1 MNPLN
6 YLTERPKLL
15 QFGII
20 LIVFFLLVSMTGEY
34 HDLMIERD
42 SFVKAVGKGNIQDSV
57 GFAESIRMIFS
68 WQLPPQLVR
77 VPELS
82 FWNPSVSTSFIYW
95 LVSIF
100 VAAALLYKSH
110 RNSSDKRDWL
120 IHNWGQ
126 IFSKGLQGI
135 LIGLIL
141 VPTLVYWLST
151 DKIATTT
158 FWEIPSL
165 IHQFGQYLMFDFLLV
180 DHWNARGQK
189 YDEWALVRVITRSL
203 ADGLQFLITFLREIM
218 MGGFK
223 TIVNVAAWFSD
234 TGSGWTWMGEHKGN
248 WYASIPAL
256 PWTVLTAGAFLL
268 GYRLK
273 GLGLSMLAGFGCF
286 YLLIFGQWE
295 PAMETLSFILIAAPI
310 SGILGVV
317 WGVLAYKSKGI
328 EKAITPLLNV
338 AQTMP
343 HFSYLVPVI
352 VFFGLGDHAGAIAT
366 IIFATPP
373 MVRLTLLGLKK
384 VSPEVLE
391 AGQMNGCT
399 NFQLLFKVLIPTA
412 RYDILIG
419 VNQVIMQC
427 LAMAVIAS
435 LIGAKGLGFNLLLAL
450 NQLRI
455 GQALELGVCIVV
467 IAVVLDKL
475 SLAWANKQKDYFAD
489 LSFVERHKTGL
500 LFAAIFFFACLLAW
514 AGQGLVGGAFFNFL
528 DAVIDSIR
536 LGLASVFDI
545 TIRPIRPGETN
556 YFSLVPHN
564 MGITTEPFW
573 QGGVNW
579 MVSNW
584 TTDIKIFNKW
594 LLQSVLMPMKASFL
608 AMPVIAT
615 FVLFAGVSYIIGGI
629 RSALV
634 ITGFLTFIALTEWWE
649 RALITM
655 YMATFAV
662 IVSVILGTIVG
673 AIAVQ
678 NKRATK
684 FILLVCDTFQVLP
697 SFIYLIP
704 VIMLF
709 GINDTA
715 VLIAVM
721 VYAVIP
727 PTRYTIEGLRSVPE
741 SLVDAGHMS
750 GATKLQRMVKIEFP
764 LAFPHIMLGVNQC
777 VAFALFMIIIGAFIG
792 TDDLGQFILGALSHK
807 EGIGVGLMLGICV
820 AFIGLAV
827 DHLIQVWSKKRKE
840 ELGIA

>member
-1 MNPLN
+1 MNYLN
-6 YLTERPKLL
+6 YLTERPKLM
-15 QFGII
+15 QFGFI

-42 SFVKAVGKGNIQDSV
+42 SFAKAVKKGVIEDSV
-57 GFAESIRMIFS
+57 GFFESIRMIFS

-77 VPELS
+77 VPEVS
-82 FWNPSVSTSFIYW
+82 FWNPSVSTSFSYW
-95 LVSIF
+95 LVSIL
-100 VAAALLYKSH
+100 VAAGLLF
-110 RNSSDKRDWL
+110 NSYSKDTDQRKWFIR
-120 IHNWGQ
+120 NWGQ
-126 IFSKGLQGI
+126 FFTKGFIGI
-135 LIGLIL
+135 LAGLIL
-141 VPTLVYWLST
+141 APTLVNWLFGEITSS
-151 DKIATTT
+151 T
-158 FWEIPSL
+158 FWDVPGL
-165 IHQFGQYLMFDFLLV
+165 VHDFGQYLMFDFLLV
-180 DHWNARGQK
+180 DHWNVRSRR
-189 YDEWALVRVITRSL
+189 YDEWAAVRVATRTF
-203 ADGLQFLITFLREIM
+203 ADSIQFLITFIREIL

-223 TIVNVAAWFSD
+223 TIVSIAGWFSE
-234 TGSGWTWMGEHKGN
+234 TGSGWDWMGENKGQ

-256 PWTVLTAGAFLL
+256 PWTVLTATAFML
-268 GYRLK
+268 GYKLK
-273 GLGLSMLAGFGCF
+273 GIGLSMLAGFGCI
-286 YLLIFGQWE
+286 YLLLFGQWE
-295 PAMETLSFILIAAPI
+295 PAMETLSFILVAAPV
-310 SGILGVV
+310 SGIGGVI
-317 WGVLAYKSKGI
+317 WGVFAYKSKAV

-373 MVRLTLLGLKK
+373 MIRLTLLGLKK
-384 VSPEVLE
+384 VPPEVVE
-391 AGQMNGCT
+391 AGMMSGCK
-399 NFQLLFKVLIPTA
+399 NYQLLFKVLIPTA

-455 GQALELGVCIVV
+455 GQALELGICIVV

-475 SLAWANKQKDYFAD
+475 SLAWANKQKDYFAN
-489 LSFVERHKTGL
+489 LSFVERNKTSL
-500 LFAAIFFFACLLAW
+500 LFVAIFFFACLLAW
-514 AGQGLVGGAFFNFL
+514 VGSSLVGGTVFNF
-528 DAVIDSIR
+528 IDQMINSMR
-536 LGLASVFDI
+536 SFLAGFFEIALYPV
-545 TIRPIRPGETN
+545 REGVTN
-556 YFSLVPHN
+556 YFSLIPHN
-564 MGITTEPFW
+564 MGITTEPIW
-573 QGGVNW
+573 QSGVDW

-584 TTDIKIFNKW
+584 QGGIKAFNKI
-594 LLQSVLMPMKASFL
+594 LLENVLMPMKASFL

-615 FVLFAGVSYIIGGI
+615 FVLFMGIGYIIGGV
-629 RSALV
+629 RSSLV
-634 ITGFLTFIALTEWWE
+634 IGGFLLFMALTEWWE

-655 YMATFAV
+655 YMTTFAV
-662 IVSVILGTIVG
+662 IGSVIIGTIVG

-684 FILLVCDTFQVLP
+684 FILLICDTFQVLP

-721 VYAVIP
+721 VYAIIP

-741 SLVDAGHMS
+741 SLLDAGHMS
-750 GATKLQRMVKIEFP
+750 GATKLQRMIKIEFP

-777 VAFALFMIIIGAFIG
+777 VAFALFMIVIGAFIG
-792 TDDLGQFILGALSHK
+792 TDDLGQFILGALSDK
-807 EGIGVGLMLGICV
+807 KGIGTGLMLGLCV

-827 DHLIQVWSKKRKE
+827 DHLINVWSKKRKE

>member
-1 MNPLN
+1 MNFFT
-6 YLTERPKLL
+6 YLTDRPKLM
-15 QFGII
+15 QFSVV
-20 LIVFFLLVSMTGEY
+20 LIVFFILMSMTGEY
-34 HDLMIERD
+34 HDLMVQRD
-42 SFVKAVGKGNIQDSV
+42 SFAKAVNRGNIVDSV
-57 GFAESIRMIFS
+57 GFFESLRMIFS

-77 VPELS
+77 LPEIS
-82 FWNPSVSTSFIYW
+82 FWNPSVSTSFGYW
-95 LVSIF
+95 LVSIL
-100 VAAALLYKSH
+100 VAAGLVFNNYSKA
-110 RNSSDKRDWL
+110 SDKRDWFV
-120 IHNWGQ
+120 HHWGQ
-126 IFSKGLQGI
+126 FFTKGFIGI
-135 LIGLIL
+135 LVGLVL
-141 VPTLVYWLST
+141 APTLYNWLFGE
-151 DKIATTT
+151 ITTST
-158 FWEIPSL
+158 FWDVPSL
-165 IHQFGQYLMFDFLLV
+165 VHDFGQYLMFDFLLV
-180 DHWNARGQK
+180 DHWNVRAQR
-189 YDEWALVRVITRSL
+189 YDDWAAVRVVTRTF
-203 ADGLQFLITFLREIM
+203 ADSIQFLITLIREIL

-223 TIVNVAAWFSD
+223 TIVALANTFSSQ
-234 TGSGWTWMGEHKGN
+234 TGWDWMGENKGQ

-256 PWTVLTAGAFLL
+256 PWTVLTAGAFML
-268 GYRLK
+268 GYKLK
-273 GLGLSMLAGFGCF
+273 GIGLSMLAGFGCV

-295 PAMETLSFILIAAPI
+295 PAMETLSFVLVAAPV
-310 SGILGVV
+310 SGIGGVI
-317 WGVLAYKSKGI
+317 WGVLAYRSKAV

-384 VSPEVLE
+384 VPPEVVE
-391 AGQMNGCT
+391 AGMMSGCK
-399 NFQLLFKVLIPTA
+399 NYQLLFRVLIPTA

-455 GQALELGVCIVV
+455 GQALELGICIVV

-489 LSFVERHKTGL
+489 LSFVERNKTGL
-500 LFAAIFFFACLLAW
+500 LFVALFFFACLLAW
-514 AGQGLVGGAFFNFL
+514 AGNSMIGGSVFNFVDEL
-528 DAVIDSIR
+528 INSVRSN
-536 LGLASVFDI
+536 LAGIFDI
-545 TIRPIRPGETN
+545 TLYPIKVGVTN
-556 YFSLVPHN
+556 YFSSVPHN
-564 MGITTEPFW
+564 MGITTEPIW
-573 QGGVNW
+573 QGGVDW

-584 TTDIKIFNKW
+584 QMSIKAFNKM
-594 LLQSVLMPMKASFL
+594 LLENILMPMKASFL
-608 AMPVIAT
+608 AMPVVAT
-615 FVLFAGVSYIIGGI
+615 FALFMGIAYIIGGI
-629 RSALV
+629 RSSLV
-634 ITGFLTFIALTEWWE
+634 IGGFLLFMALTEWWE

-655 YMATFAV
+655 YMTTFAV
-662 IVSVILGTIVG
+662 VGSVIIGTIVG

-684 FILLVCDTFQVLP
+684 VILLVCDTFQVLP

-741 SLVDAGHMS
+741 SLIDAGHMS
-750 GATKLQRMVKIEFP
+750 GATKLQRLIRIEFP

-777 VAFALFMIIIGAFIG
+777 VAFALFMVVIGAFIG
-792 TDDLGQFILGALSHK
+792 TDDLGQFILGALSDK
-807 EGIGVGLMLGICV
+807 KGIGTGLMLGLCV

-827 DHLIQVWSKKRKE
+827 DHLINVWSKKRKE